1 MADSVLAMAGQLAKT
16 KRLPTRDIKIIDVYS
31 QGLKIVTLETYTTRP
46 MQSMPERRQHAED
59 IIVAAESELGK
70 AGQKEYMLEFEEGKK
85 QKTFRKIIEQV
96 YAMPLEEAAE
106 AHAALVQVANTKPTA
121 GHFSL
126 RLNTKKK
133 VRGKNKPKSA
143 TDADTAE
150 VRPQLNSNES
160 VSKFSCNGAHTTTST
175 TMMALVTWYSLQ
187 MHIV

>member
-1 MADSVLAMAGQLAKT
+1 MAGQLAKT

-31 QGLKIVTLETYTTRP
+31 QGLKIVTLDTYTTRP

-143 TDADTAE
+143 TDTDTAE